1 MRIFATE
8 ADTMKI
14 KSCESDSKCDIAW
27 ILSPKHSPNGPGQE
41 IRLALVGKLQ
51 TVE

>member
-1 MRIFATE
+1 MHISATE
-8 ADTMKI
+8 ADSMKI

-27 ILSPKHSPNGPGQE
+27 IPSPTHSPNGTEQE
-41 IRLALVGKLQ
+41 IGLALVGNLQ